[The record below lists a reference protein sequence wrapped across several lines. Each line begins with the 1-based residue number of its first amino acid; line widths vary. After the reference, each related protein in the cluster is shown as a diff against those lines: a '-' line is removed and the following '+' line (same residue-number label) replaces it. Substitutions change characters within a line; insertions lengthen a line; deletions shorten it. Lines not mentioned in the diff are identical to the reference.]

1 MPRPAVKIKKILD
14 GKVSLYVKP
23 RETIWQYGFILNKEH
38 IRKTTKT
45 EDFAEACS
53 YATEAYIEARALAK
67 AGHSVV
73 TRSFKSVAE
82 LSIKM
87 MEDAVA
93 AGMGKVIFK
102 NYIAIINK
110 YLIPFFG
117 RKNINNIDYEA
128 LSAFSEWR
136 RMQMKCNPSRTTVG
150 THNSAL
156 SRVFDAAVA
165 RNYITASQ
173 VPELKNNGEQ
183 TNRRPSFNNEDF
195 AKLQKFMDVWVT
207 QGKKGKITHKREILR
222 DYVMFISKTGVR
234 PGTETQGLKWK
245 NIRYEMQG
253 RVPVICITVSGK
265 RKERSLIADHSIIR
279 ALTRLLHRQT
289 KYANMALGDAIEQRL
304 DAYVFA
310 LPNGEEVKNL
320 IRPFAILLE
329 QGNLLTD
336 VSSMSEE
343 PRTLYSL
350 RHFYI
355 TRKIHHGF
363 TSSQLATQCGTSM
376 QMIDAFY
383 FHKDPLIG
391 ARGMA
396 AGNPTF
402 NN

>member
-53 YATEAYIEARALAK
+53 YATEAYIDARALAK
-67 AGHSVV
+67 SGYSVV

-82 LSIKM
+82 VAIKS
-87 MEDAVA
+87 MEDSLAK
-93 AGMGKVIFK
+93 GMGKVIFE
-102 NYIAIINK
+102 NYIAIIKK

-117 RKNINNIDYEA
+117 RKNIDNIDYEA
-128 LSAFSEWR
+128 LSAFGQWR
-136 RMQMKCNPSRTTVG
+136 RIQMKCNPSRTTVG

-156 SRVFDAAVA
+156 SRVFDAALA
-165 RNYITASQ
+165 RSYITASQ
-173 VPELKNNGEQ
+173 VPELKNDGEQ
-183 TNRRPSFNNEDF
+183 TQRRPSFSNDDF
-195 AKLQKFMDVWVT
+195 IKLREFMDVWVT

-253 RVPVICITVSGK
+253 RVPLIHITVSGK

-279 ALTRLLHRQT
+279 SLTRLLHRQT
-289 KYANMALGDAIEQRL
+289 KYANMAIGDAIEQKL

-310 LPNGEEVKNL
+310 LPDGEEVKNL

-336 VSSMSEE
+336 TSSMSDE

-355 TRKIHHGF
+355 TRKIRNGF
-363 TSSQLATQCGTSM
+363 TSAQLATQCGTSM
-376 QMIDAFY
+376 AMIDQFY
-383 FHKDPLIG
+383 FHKDPMVG

-396 AGNPTF
+396 SGMPDLC
-402 NN
+402 